1 MVFFRSLCLLL
12 AAALCSLA
20 QGRVTAEQLV
30 QFIQSS
36 IRMKQ
41 DDGAVAKAA
50 LQLKLSTKLDT
61 ATVTILQRS
70 GAGPKTVA
78 ALTKLAAESAGL
90 PAAAAP
96 ASSGPKA
103 DAPPPPAPAEQAK
116 ILKAIREAA
125 LAYSEN
131 LPNYICTQVT
141 ERRVDPTGSGD
152 WRKQDTIQEQLSYND
167 HQENYKVVMINDRL
181 ALDKKHDQLGGATS
195 SGEFGSILRSIF
207 DPASETEFEWA
218 RLVRL
223 ARPGGERVANAF
235 TFRVRQPLYTI
246 QHPSRTIA
254 VGYHGTIWAD
264 RETSSILRIK
274 FECDGIPAA
283 FPIGSVSLDL
293 NYDFVEF
300 AGQRYALPLMSEI
313 RSQEG
318 RLASWNQARYA
329 NYRKFGADATISFDT
344 PDLPPAEKLGEKPVK
359 KQ

>member
-1 MVFFRSLCLLL
+1 MVSLRSLCLLL
-12 AAALCSLA
+12 AAALCSTG

-50 LQLKLSTKLDT
+50 LQLKLSTKLET
-61 ATVTILQRS
+61 AAVTSLQRA

-78 ALTKLAAESAGL
+78 ALNKLAAESAGL
-90 PAAAAP
+90 PLAP
-96 ASSGPKA
+96 ASSASKA
-103 DAPPPPAPAEQAK
+103 DAPPPPPPAEQAK
-116 ILKAIREAA
+116 ILNGIRAAA
-125 LAYSEN
+125 LAYGEN

-207 DPASETEFEWA
+207 DPRSETEFEWA

-264 RETSSILRIK
+264 RDTSSILRIK
-274 FECDGIPAA
+274 FDCDGIPAD

-293 NYDFVEF
+293 NYDFVEI
-300 AGQRYALPLMSEI
+300 AGQRYALPLMSEV

-344 PDLPPAEKLGEKPVK
+344 PDLPSSDKLGEKPAK
-359 KQ
+359 RQ